1 MLKTLEQRASGVLL
15 HLTSLPGPVG
25 TGDLG
30 PRAHAFI
37 GFLAQAGQS
46 WWQMLPIGPTGAGDS
61 PYQSISAF
69 AGNPL
74 MISLERLAEDGWLD
88 PAELPE
94 DTHGHP
100 ADMAAAHGA
109 RWPLLRKAW
118 NAFRDSASVADKA
131 AYDAFGAQQRDWLDD
146 YCLFVA
152 LKLAHQGRPWTD
164 WESSFRD
171 HQLPAL
177 AQAREAHADEIGF
190 HHFLQFQFWRQWQ
203 GLRAAA
209 KERGIGLIGDLPIF
223 VSHDSADVWAHRELF
238 DLDALGQ
245 PAEVAGVPPDY
256 FSADGQRWGNPLYRW
271 DLHQA
276 TAYQWWVARFW
287 RLLQLF
293 DAVRVD
299 HFIGFHRYWAIPS
312 TSPTAKDGA
321 YKPGPGADF
330 FKALHSQLGGLPI
343 IAEDLGVVTPEV
355 DELRAQFGL
364 PGMRVLQFSFGGEAS
379 QLPSAYAEDCVAY
392 TGTHDNNTTR
402 GWLEEL
408 AAQAAAD
415 GEEAKGAQAELE
427 RALAWVAHKGQGDP
441 VWGFIEAAM
450 EGLPRLAI
458 TPVQDLLELQA
469 PFRMNVPG
477 TVEGNWAFRLE
488 PGALGAETAQRL
500 RALTEKHH
508 RL

>member
-15 HLTSLPGPVG
+15 HLSSLPGPIG
-25 TGDLG
+25 NGDLG

-74 MISLERLAEDGWLD
+74 LISLERLAEDGWLD
-88 PAELPE
+88 PAELPA
-94 DTHGHP
+94 DTYGHP
-100 ADMAAAHGA
+100 ADFRAAHSA
-109 RWPLLRKAW
+109 RWPPLRKAW
-118 NAFRDSASVADKA
+118 LAFRDNASAADKA
-131 AYDAFGAQQRDWLDD
+131 AIEAFAEEQRDWLDD
-146 YCLFVA
+146 YTLFVA
-152 LKLAHQGRPWTD
+152 LKQAYQGRSWTE
-164 WESSFRD
+164 WETSFRD

-177 AQAREAHADEIGF
+177 QQARAAHADEIGF
-190 HHFLQFQFWRQWQ
+190 QRFLQFQFWRQWQ
-203 GLRAAA
+203 GLKAAA
-209 KERGIGLIGDLPIF
+209 KDRGIGLIGDLPIF

-238 DLDALGQ
+238 DLDAHGQ
-245 PAEVAGVPPDY
+245 PTEVAGVPPDY
-256 FSADGQRWGNPLYRW
+256 FSEDGQRWGNPLYRW

-287 RLLQLF
+287 RLLQFF

-299 HFIGFHRYWAIPS
+299 HFIGFHRYWAIPAAEL
-312 TSPTAKDGA
+312 TAKGGA
-321 YKPGPGADF
+321 YKPGPGAAF
-330 FKALHSQLGGLPI
+330 FEAMRSQLGGLPI

-355 DELRAQFGL
+355 DALRKDFAL

-402 GWLEEL
+402 GWLDDPGQPDADEQ
-408 AAQAAAD
+408 AQQQHR
-415 GEEAKGAQAELE
+415 GERE
-427 RALAWVAHKGQGDP
+427 RALDWVDGLGQGDA

-450 EGLPRLAI
+450 DGHPRLAI
-458 TPVQDLLELQA
+458 IPAQDLLELNA
-469 PFRMNVPG
+469 SYRMNTPG
-477 TVEGNWAFRLE
+477 TVEGNWVFRLE
-488 PGALGAETAQRL
+488 PGALGSEIAQRL